1 VQPLNRLSYL
11 LKAAG
16 RRFRARSVQCS
27 FKGIWDTLSSPS
39 ALPWPPRS
47 VCLGLAALPCWPRLA
62 AGSDTSGL
70 AVEALLLSEHG
81 TVQHKHLSGVISPHR
96 GRQPLLT
103 LLWAQLAA
111 LCWPLD
117 FF

>member
-1 VQPLNRLSYL
+1 MQPLNRLSYL

-47 VCLGLAALPCWPRLA
+47 VCLGLAALPC
-62 AGSDTSGL
+62 
-70 AVEALLLSEHG
+70 
-81 TVQHKHLSGVISPHR
+81 
-96 GRQPLLT
+96 
-103 LLWAQLAA
+103 
-111 LCWPLD
+111 
-117 FF
+117 